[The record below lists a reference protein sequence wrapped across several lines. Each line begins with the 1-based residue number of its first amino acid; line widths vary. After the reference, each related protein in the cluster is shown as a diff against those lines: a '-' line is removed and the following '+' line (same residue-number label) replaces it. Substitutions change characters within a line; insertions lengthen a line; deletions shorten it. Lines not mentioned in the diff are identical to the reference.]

1 MGDGTMLGHPNSLRL
16 ALQEIIPLFI
26 SYTFS
31 KMQAVRGERTNC
43 VLLQSCELI
52 EGREVT

>member
-1 MGDGTMLGHPNSLRL
+1 MLGHPSSDRL
-16 ALQEIIPLFI
+16 TLQEIIPLFI

-31 KMQAVRGERTNC
+31 KMQAVRGEEANHIIFQ
-43 VLLQSCELI
+43 LCELI

>member
-1 MGDGTMLGHPNSLRL
+1 MLGHPSSLRL

-31 KMQAVRGERTNC
+31 KMVAVRGELSNQFLHQLCKLT
-43 VLLQSCELI
+43 

>member
-1 MGDGTMLGHPNSLRL
+1 MLGHPNSLRL

>member
-1 MGDGTMLGHPNSLRL
+1 MLGHPSFLCL

-31 KMQAVRGERTNC
+31 KMQAVRGERAGHIF
-43 VLLQSCELI
+43 LQLCELI
-52 EGREVT
+52 EGREGT